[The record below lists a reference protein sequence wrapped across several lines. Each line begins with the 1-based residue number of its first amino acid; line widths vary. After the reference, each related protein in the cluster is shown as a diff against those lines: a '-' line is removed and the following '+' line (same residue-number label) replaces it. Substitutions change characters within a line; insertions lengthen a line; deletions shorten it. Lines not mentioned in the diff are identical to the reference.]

1 MKIEVTEKGAY
12 YTADGKTTELPVG
25 TELNLD
31 VEEVPAFLVNKCRVI
46 AAPKARELKTADKKA
61 E

>member
-1 MKIEVTEKGAY
+1 MKVEVTEKGVF
-12 YTADGKTTELPVG
+12 YTADGKTSEVPVG
-25 TELNLD
+25 TELTLD

-46 AAPKARELKTADKKA
+46 AAPKAKELKTADKKA